1 MLGFSQ
7 GACLA
12 MEFIIKQEFSIGGII
27 PISGFIKNKSYF
39 KESKNILSKG
49 TQILLLHGKKD
60 NIVNAKESRIAF
72 KLFMDLGYKTD
83 LYIFKGGHKIPVE
96 AKRLI
101 QKKIFKDL

>member
-39 KESKNILSKG
+39 KKEEDILSKD
-49 TQILLLHGKKD
+49 TAVLLIHGKKT
-60 NIVNAKESRIAF
+60 ILLTRKKVESLLNYLWI
-72 KLFMDLGYKTD
+72 
-83 LYIFKGGHKIPVE
+83 
-96 AKRLI
+96 
-101 QKKIFKDL
+101 